1 MAKTAAA
8 VIPEPTLLERIA
20 ALHAEIDALIEAET
34 DKLADP
40 LVPRDVM
47 RNLLLARAIGGL
59 CRCRWA
65 KALHEKDGAQ

>member
-1 MAKTAAA
+1 MPK
-8 VIPEPTLLERIA
+8 VLQRLVGEPPLLERIA